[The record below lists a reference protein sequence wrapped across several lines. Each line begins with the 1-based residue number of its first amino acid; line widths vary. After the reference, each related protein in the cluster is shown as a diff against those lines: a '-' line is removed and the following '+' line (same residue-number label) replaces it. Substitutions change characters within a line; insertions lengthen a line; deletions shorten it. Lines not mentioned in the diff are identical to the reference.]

1 MIKFPPSGQEKES
14 NAWGMPGGGGGMFKL
29 QFDWY
34 ITSKVLNS
42 ERLKKIKGNRQT
54 LASRLTC

>member
-1 MIKFPPSGQEKES
+1 
-14 NAWGMPGGGGGMFKL
+14 MPGVCPVGVGGMLKL

-42 ERLKKIKGNRQT
+42 ERLKKIKGNREI
-54 LASRLTC
+54 LASRMTC

>member
-1 MIKFPPSGQEKES
+1 
-14 NAWGMPGGGGGMFKL
+14 MPGVCPVGVGGMLKL

-42 ERLKKIKGNRQT
+42 ERLKKIKGNREI